1 MKLQWL
7 ILQKLMA
14 FYSDGKDLSL
24 FPARKAGLFYCKS
37 ETTGDIR
44 FLFVDSKETCVISLI
59 SGKQI
64 K

>member
-1 MKLQWL
+1 
-7 ILQKLMA
+7 MA